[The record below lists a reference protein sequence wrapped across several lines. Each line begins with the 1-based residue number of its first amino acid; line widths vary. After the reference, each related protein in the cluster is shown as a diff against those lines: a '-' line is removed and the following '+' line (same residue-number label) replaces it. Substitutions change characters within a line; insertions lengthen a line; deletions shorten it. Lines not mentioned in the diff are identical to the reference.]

1 VRYSLVAREA
11 GSVRVVTLAL
21 AIFRQSLAAAF
32 VYSVWGTTPL
42 LVDGAWVASSSG
54 LG

>member
-1 VRYSLVAREA
+1 VRYSSVAPEA
-11 GSVRVVTLAL
+11 GSVRVVTFAL
-21 AIFRQSLAAAF
+21 AIFRQSLAPAL

-42 LVDGAWVASSSG
+42 LVDGDRVASSFG